1 MCDFRQY
8 YGVDVPA
15 TPDEGC
21 DLARLSVLWTGLP
34 SESRTARRI
43 NPENEWGP
51 EAYLLRS
58 IERWAHLIWWS
69 KTKDARHR
77 RREPKPVETPGEAAE
92 ARRRAERAEES
103 RDLVARQLGYEGL

>member
-8 YGVDVPA
+8 YGIDVPA
-15 TPDEGC
+15 SPDEGC

-34 SESRTARRI
+34 PESRTARRI
-43 NPENEWGP
+43 NPANEWGT

-58 IERWAHLIWWS
+58 IELWTHRLWWAE
-69 KTKDARHR
+69 TKDAKRGR
-77 RREPKPVETPGEAAE
+77 RMPMPVETPGEAAE